1 MGRFISRKVL
11 HVLVVLLVVTFAL
24 TFLIDLTPG
33 DPAYAILGET
43 ALPEQVE
50 QVHEELGLD
59 EPVPSR
65 YAAWLTDVMRGDF
78 GSSYRSDQPVGEIV
92 AERLPVT
99 AELALLALV
108 MALAVSI
115 PVGVYTAYR
124 ADGRADRLW
133 TALSSTMIS
142 SPPFVTAL
150 VLVYLL
156 ALGLRDTPFG
166 LPATGWVDPADDIG
180 ENLRHA
186 FLPASTLAL
195 ILVPQFSRLLRADMI
210 ATLREDYILA
220 ARGRGIPTG
229 RILLRHAL
237 RPSSLS
243 LVTLAGV
250 SLGALIGGSVIV
262 ETLFAVPGIGGV
274 LVEAIASKDI
284 PVVQGVVMFIAV
296 LYVVVNA
303 LLDVAYHLLDP
314 RVRVSG
320 RLA

>member
-1 MGRFISRKVL
+1 MASFVSRKLV
-11 HVLVVLLVVTFAL
+11 HMLVVLLIVTFVLA
-24 TFLIDLTPG
+24 FLIDLTPG

-50 QVHEELGLD
+50 RVHDELRLD
-59 EPVPSR
+59 EPVPRR
-65 YAAWLTDVMRGDF
+65 YVAWLGEVVRGDF
-78 GSSYRSDQPVGEIV
+78 GSSYRSDQPVSEII

-99 AELALLALV
+99 AEIVVLAMV
-108 MALAVSI
+108 MALAVAI

-124 ADGRADRLW
+124 ADGLADRW
-133 TALSSTMIS
+133 WAGVSSALIS

-150 VLVYLL
+150 VLVYVF
-156 ALGLRDTPFG
+156 ALGLRDSSFG
-166 LPATGWVDPADDIG
+166 LPATGWVEPG
-180 ENLRHA
+180 ENLGENVRHA
-186 FLPASTLAL
+186 FLPAATLAL
-195 ILVPQFSRLLRADMI
+195 VLIPQFSRLLRADMI
-210 ATLREDYILA
+210 ATLQEDYILA
-220 ARGRGIPTG
+220 ARGRGVPTG

-237 RPSSLS
+237 RPSSFS

-250 SLGALIGGSVIV
+250 SLGALFGGSVIV
-262 ETLFAVPGIGGV
+262 ETLFAVPGIGGA